1 MSDLP
6 QGGTDLPDDP
16 DAALAAEYV
25 LRLLEPGVA
34 AACAARVV
42 RDPGFAAEVARWEA
56 SLSALD
62 GEFAPVPPPP
72 GLERR
77 IEARLFAAPVA
88 VESGIRR
95 LWRSAGLWRAVAAG
109 ALALALFVGVR
120 PPVAPPGP
128 DTPRP
133 LLISALQP
141 IEEAVDVELLV
152 YYEAEPAVL
161 NVARVAGGPGQ
172 GRSHEVWLVPE
183 GSAPVSLGVM
193 PEDGRMRVPVP
204 GDLAARLVPGATL
217 AVSDEPAGGSPTGAP
232 TGPVLAAGALTEI

>member
-1 MSDLP
+1 MSEHP
-6 QGGTDLPDDP
+6 QGGPEVPDDP
-16 DAALAAEYV
+16 EAALAAEYV
-25 LRLLEPGVA
+25 LRLLDPGQA
-34 AACAARVV
+34 AECAARVA
-42 RDPGFAAEVARWEA
+42 RDPGFAAEVARWEV

-62 GEFAPVPPPP
+62 GEFAPEPPPP

-77 IEARLFAAPVA
+77 IEARLFGAPVA
-88 VESGIRR
+88 AESGIAR

-120 PPVAPPGP
+120 PPEAPVGP
-128 DTPRP
+128 DVPRP

-141 IEEAVDVELLV
+141 VEAAVDVELLV

-161 NVARVAGGPGQ
+161 NVARVAGGPAQ
-172 GRSHEVWLVPE
+172 GRSHEVWLVPD
-183 GSAPVSLGVM
+183 GNAPVSLGVM

-232 TGPVLAAGALTEI
+232 TGAVLAAGALTEI